1 MPLLSDAEARTLH
14 ARILLLAF
22 HIILLVGTVTILY
35 PFALMVGN
43 SLRCQVD
50 RYESGILPSYLWDDD
65 ALARKVIAEPYLS
78 IAEYNKATGE
88 QIYSWADIEPGD
100 VDIKGKRFA
109 FMKRNFIIVLG
120 EIATHGRA
128 LWNTLIF
135 CVMSVGAALL
145 INPLA
150 AYALSR
156 YKPRCQYKVLL
167 FCMLTMAFPPMVVAI
182 PSFLLLRSLGLLNTY
197 WALILPGMANGYS
210 IFLLKGFFDSLPR
223 ELYEAAMIDGA
234 SEITMFWHVT
244 MALSKPILAVIALGA
259 FTGAYGNFMMAFIL
273 CQKESMWTLMVYLYQ
288 LQQRSTPEV
297 SYAALLIAAI
307 PTMLIFIFCQRLIIR
322 GIVVPVDG

>member
-1 MPLLSDAEARTLH
+1 
-14 ARILLLAF
+14 
-22 HIILLVGTVTILY
+22 
-35 PFALMVGN
+35 
-43 SLRCQVD
+43 VD
-50 RYESGILPSYLWDDD
+50 RYDSGILPRYLWDDD
-65 ALARKVIAEPYLS
+65 ALALKVAAEPYLS
-78 IAEYNKATGE
+78 IAEYNKATGSR
-88 QIYSWADIEPGD
+88 IYSWKDIDTSG
-100 VDIKGKRFA
+100 VDIKGKRWHFL
-109 FMKRNFIIVLG
+109 KRNFGIVIS

-128 LWNTLIF
+128 LRNTIIYCIL
-135 CVMSVGAALL
+135 SVGAALL

-182 PSFLLLRSLGLLNTY
+182 PSFLLLRSLGMLNTY
-197 WALILPGMANGYS
+197 WALILPGVANGYS

-234 SEITMFWHVT
+234 SEATMFWHIT
-244 MALSKPILAVIALGA
+244 MSLSKPILAVIALGA
-259 FTGAYGNFMMAFIL
+259 FTGAYGNFMMAFLL

-307 PTMLIFIFCQRLIIR
+307 PTLLIFCFCQRLIIR
-322 GIVVPVDG
+322 GIVVPVDQ